1 MVTDGLRLVE
11 VSEEEKR
18 MQSNWAPEHSDAL
31 REYAAKGISFSEI
44 AKAINA
50 KFNTDYSR
58 SATIGRA
65 RRMGLAGTDRPNDV
79 QRPSDPPRPK
89 LHRAAERHVPEARRP
104 LPVSERAA
112 ALKLRCIG
120 IAPRH
125 LSLLD
130 LAPGDCRYPYG
141 GDEEGETI
149 TFCGHPRRP
158 GSSYC
163 VSHFHLTR
171 GPGTAS
177 ERAAVPVSLRL
188 VEAA

>member
-1 MVTDGLRLVE
+1 
-11 VSEEEKR
+11 

-31 REYAAKGISFSEI
+31 RQYAGKGISFSEI

-58 SATIGRA
+58 NATIGRA
-65 RRMGLAGTDRPNDV
+65 RRMGLLGTDRPNETP
-79 QRPSDPPRPK
+79 RPSATPPRPT
-89 LHRAAERHVPEARRP
+89 LQRAVERHVPEARRP

-125 LSLLD
+125 LSLLE
-130 LAPGDCRYPYG
+130 LEPADCRYPYG
-141 GDEEGETI
+141 GDKEDEAI
-149 TFCGHPRRP
+149 TFCGHIRRP

-163 VSHFHLTR
+163 VSHSHLTR

-188 VEAA
+188 VAAA

>member
-1 MVTDGLRLVE
+1 
-11 VSEEEKR
+11 

-44 AKAINA
+44 AAAINA

-65 RRMGLAGTDRPNDV
+65 RRMGLAGTDRPNDAP
-79 QRPSDPPRPK
+79 RPSANPPPWPK
-89 LHRAAERHVPEARRP
+89 LHRPVERHIPEGRRP

-120 IAPRH
+120 VAPRH

-130 LAPGDCRYPYG
+130 LAPADCRYPYG
-141 GDEEGETI
+141 GDKEDEPI
-149 TFCGHPRRP
+149 TFCGHIRRP